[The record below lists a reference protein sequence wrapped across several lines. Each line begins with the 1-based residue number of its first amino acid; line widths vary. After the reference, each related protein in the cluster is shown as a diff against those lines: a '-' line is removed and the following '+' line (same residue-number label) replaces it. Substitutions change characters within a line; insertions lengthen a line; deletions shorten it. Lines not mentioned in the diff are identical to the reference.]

1 MRALTLSA
9 SVAVIIA
16 TGAFVSPPVVDAQS
30 PVLTRMEQYLE
41 SLRRHVGIPG
51 MSGAIVINGRIAWE
65 RGMGLADVASATPA
79 APDTLYH
86 IGELTQVFTSVMLL
100 QCVERGT
107 LSLDELV
114 QSYKSSAP
122 ANATIR
128 HALSHTAGV
137 VPPGS
142 RFEYDAGQLPRLS
155 GVVDVCMRRD
165 HRLALGDLL
174 MQSAMYDSVP
184 GPEWSSPLATLASGA
199 GNAAGRY
206 QQSLSRLATPYR
218 VDRPGA
224 AAPTSVAIRELDGGR
239 GLLSTARDLAE
250 FSASLDRQIPLSSN
264 ALSLMWSPFV
274 TTSGQASPTALGW
287 FTQSF
292 NGNRVVWQF
301 GTLPD
306 AGAALMVVVPER
318 RLTLV
323 LLANS
328 DRLNAPY
335 VLSEGD
341 VTRSPFARTFLSF
354 FL

>member
-30 PVLTRMEQYLE
+30 PVITRMEQYLE

-51 MSGAIVINGRIAWE
+51 MSGAILINGRIAWE
-65 RGMGLADVASATPA
+65 RGMGLADVASSTAA

-107 LSLDELV
+107 LSLDEPV
-114 QSYKSSAP
+114 QRYKSSAP
-122 ANATIR
+122 ANSTIR

-142 RFEYDAGQLPRLS
+142 RFEYDVSQLPRLS
-155 GVVDVCMRRD
+155 GIVGDCMRRD
-165 HRLALGDLL
+165 HRHVLGDLL
-174 MQSAMYDSVP
+174 AQSAMHDSVP
-184 GPEWSSPLATLASGA
+184 GPEWSSPVATLAAGA
-199 GNAAGRY
+199 GTAAGRY
-206 QQSLSRLATPYR
+206 QQSLTRLATSYR
-218 VDRPGA
+218 VDRPGSA
-224 AAPTSVAIRELDGGR
+224 TPTSVAIRELDGGR

-250 FSASLDRQIPLSSN
+250 FSASLERQIPLGSS

-274 TTSGQASPTALGW
+274 TPSGQVTPMGMSW
-287 FTQSF
+287 FVQVI
-292 NGNRVVWQF
+292 NGHRVVWQF

-318 RLTLV
+318 RLSLA

-335 VLSEGD
+335 GLSEGD